1 MKRQTGDDMTNAKL
15 IGLSSVQHFLVDGL
29 CICSMFLLAEIYGER
44 FGAYG
49 DRVSMGAVLV
59 YNVLAFVS
67 QPLTGMMAD
76 RMIARHWLLIASSLL
91 LTLAVACAAMIPR
104 LMAEAPN
111 LMLDG
116 LGEGLLILVAV
127 LLGAGNSLFH
137 VWGGKQT
144 VVKTGN
150 DIRALGVFV
159 STGVLGLAVG
169 LIFRSWALLYGLLL
183 AYVAVGIVYV
193 HSEFVSARAGES
205 EDTRIDRGR
214 IRPPL
219 TEDCSIKTQSPTQE
233 GKLPQESSCAHASAY
248 LRLFAVMALMLFV
261 CCRSFV
267 GEVFSGGMTKTQ
279 ELILLIAVGSML
291 GKMAGGWIARW
302 MGIWRSLAVILAGV
316 VVCIV
321 FSGYCEPV
329 LLVGI
334 FLMNCTMPI
343 TLYLANVLLPR
354 REGLAF
360 GLLAAALIPGYLL
373 AVYW

>member
-1 MKRQTGDDMTNAKL
+1 MTNAKL

-29 CICSMFLLAEIYGER
+29 CICSMFLLAEIYGDR

-49 DRVSMGAVLV
+49 DRVSIGAVLT
-59 YNVLAFVS
+59 YNLLAFVS

-76 RMIARHWLLIASSLL
+76 RMRARHWLLIASSLL
-91 LTLAVACAAMIPR
+91 LTLAVACASLIQT
-104 LMAEAPN
+104 LMAVSPN
-111 LMLDG
+111 LMWDG
-116 LGEGLLILVAV
+116 LGEWLLILVAV

-144 VVKTGN
+144 VVMTGN

-159 STGVLGLAVG
+159 STGVLGLAIG
-169 LIFRSWALLYGLLL
+169 LICRSWPLLYGLLL
-183 AYVAVGIVYV
+183 AYVAVAI
-193 HSEFVSARAGES
+193 
-205 EDTRIDRGR
+205 
-214 IRPPL
+214 
-219 TEDCSIKTQSPTQE
+219 
-233 GKLPQESSCAHASAY
+233 AY
-248 LRLFAVMALMLFV
+248 LRSENSLAADQTTPGPSYSGGEKTQYGILTPHSTLLTPRVCLFVLALMLFV

-267 GEVFSGGMTKTQ
+267 GEVFSREITKTQ
-279 ELILLIAVGSML
+279 DLILLIAVGSML

-302 MGIWRSLAVILAGV
+302 IGIWRSLAVILAGV
-316 VVCIV
+316 ALC
-321 FSGYCEPV
+321 FFFGDFETV

-343 TLYLANVLLPR
+343 TLYLANILLPR

>member
-1 MKRQTGDDMTNAKL
+1 MTNAKL

-76 RMIARHWLLIASSLL
+76 RMTAHHWLLIASSLL
-91 LTLAVACAAMIPR
+91 MTLAVACASMIPT
-104 LMAEAPN
+104 LMAREPN
-111 LMLDG
+111 LMLEG

-137 VWGGKQT
+137 VWGGKQ
-144 VVKTGN
+144 VVIKTDN

-169 LIFRSWALLYGLLL
+169 LVCRSWALLYGLLL
-183 AYVAVGIVYV
+183 AYVAVAIVYLRSDGLSRSV
-193 HSEFVSARAGES
+193 FSRNEEGG
-205 EDTRIDRGR
+205 TRKENSLAADDSLQSNLF
-214 IRPPL
+214 PL
-219 TEDCSIKTQSPTQE
+219 STFHFPLIW
-233 GKLPQESSCAHASAY
+233 L
-248 LRLFAVMALMLFV
+248 LALMLFV
-261 CCRSFV
+261 GCRSFV
-267 GEVFSGGMTKTQ
+267 SEMFSGGMTKTQ

-302 MGIWRSLAVILAGV
+302 MGVWRSLAVILAGV
-316 VVCIV
+316 VACII

-373 AVYW
+373 AVCW

>member
-1 MKRQTGDDMTNAKL
+1 MTNAKL

-76 RMIARHWLLIASSLL
+76 RMTARHWLLIASSLL
-91 LTLAVACAAMIPR
+91 LTLAVACASMIPR

-111 LMLDG
+111 LMWEG
-116 LGEGLLILVAV
+116 LGEGLLIVVAV

-159 STGVLGLAVG
+159 STGVLGLTVG
-169 LIFRSWALLYGLLL
+169 LICRSWALLYGLLL
-183 AYVAVGIVYV
+183 AYVAVGIVYLKSDSLLR
-193 HSEFVSARAGES
+193 SEECGVRSENSLAAEKES
-205 EDTRIDRGR
+205 EDN
-214 IRPPL
+214 PL
-219 TEDCSIKTQSPTQE
+219 HCNLTPR
-233 GKLPQESSCAHASAY
+233 SSLHTPRVY
-248 LRLFAVMALMLFV
+248 LLLLALMLFV

-267 GEVFSGGMTKTQ
+267 SEVFSGGMTKTQ
-279 ELILLIAVGSML
+279 EMVLLIAVGSML

-302 MGIWRSLAVILAGV
+302 MGVWRSLVVILAGV
-316 VVCIV
+316 VLCI
-321 FSGYCEPV
+321 FFNSYFEPM